1 MKKLLFILLLCTVST
16 FSFGQSPVILGDLIQ
31 CQVCYDHPFGGGS
44 SIPKSP
50 VLVPT
55 ISLDNHT
62 LYLYDVDYDL
72 TLVLMD
78 EDDQISYTV
87 FIPANTT
94 SVVLPSWLE
103 GDYLL
108 LLIPDE
114 DYYYVGDISL

>member
-1 MKKLLFILLLCTVST
+1 MKKLFVFFVMCLVS
-16 FSFGQSPVILGDLIQ
+16 FQAYCQSPGGQMPVSLKVEKSFNPVI
-31 CQVCYDHPFGGGS
+31 GGNPAPKLP
-44 SIPKSP
+44 IPIP
-50 VLVPT
+50 EVA
-55 ISLDNHT
+55 LDDHT

>member
-1 MKKLLFILLLCTVST
+1 MPVSLKVEK
-16 FSFGQSPVILGDLIQ
+16 SFNPVI
-31 CQVCYDHPFGGGS
+31 GGNPAPKLP
-44 SIPKSP
+44 IPIP
-50 VLVPT
+50 EVA
-55 ISLDNHT
+55 LDDHT

-94 SVVLPSWLE
+94 SVVLPSWFE